1 MSDSNDVQALR
12 DEINELRAELN
23 HMKDRQAILEVL
35 HRYSKG
41 LDRRDWEL
49 MKSAYHEDGIDRHGN
64 FIGHPD
70 TFVAWAADLF
80 KDEWDYSLHFL
91 DPNNIEI
98 DGDVAHSEC
107 YVLFTQRRTDGSA
120 LEFGGGRY
128 IDRLE
133 RRNGEWRI
141 AAPVAWKSLIS
152 AYRLPATMNSD
163 PNAVT
168 SRNHWLGAMWAP
180 RPPAMARSRNP
191 DATTHSSSTGW
202 CFRPKQ

>member
-1 MSDSNDVQALR
+1 MSDSSDVQALR
-12 DEINELRAELN
+12 DEINELRTELN
-23 HMKDRQAILEVL
+23 RMKDRQAILEVL

-49 MKSAYHEDGIDRHGN
+49 MKSAYHEDGLDRHGD

-80 KDEWDYSLHFL
+80 QDEWDYSLHFL

-141 AAPVAWKSLIS
+141 SARLTAIDWSARADVAVFGGTDEYQIGTWDK
-152 AYRLPATMNSD
+152 SD
-163 PNAVT
+163 P
-168 SRNHWLGAMWAP
+168 SYR
-180 RPPAMARSRNP
+180 RPLELELP
-191 DATTHSSSTGW
+191 
-202 CFRPKQ
+202 